1 MPNLKDLLLGICI
14 AGGII
19 LILLGLQAVAM
30 GNKLWPA
37 YLIAGAIIAAVFIKV
52 AINDYQHSRS
62 KCNSLVK
69 DFVWRFKAETFARSI
84 I

>member
-52 AINDYQHSRS
+52 AINDYQ
-62 KCNSLVK
+62 KGEIE
-69 DFVWRFKAETFARSI
+69 A
-84 I
+84 